1 MKDDGRNLTIN
12 INSATVIRAV
22 LWLAAFWLI
31 YLIRDLILVVLVS
44 VVIASAIEPAVRW
57 LARYRT
63 PRTLAVLIVYVAA
76 FAFLVALVP
85 FLFIPAINNLIE
97 ASATLPQK
105 IGSLSFLSAPD
116 GLFSSFSRLDYF
128 SNLPSNLEGAFASL
142 SRGFLGIASIIFGG
156 FFSFIL
162 IVVISFYL
170 AVQEDGIAN
179 FLRLVTPAR
188 SESYIISLWHR
199 AQKKIGLWMQGQLLL
214 GLLVGVIVYLGL
226 TILKIEYALMLAIM
240 AAVFELIP
248 VFGPILSAV
257 PAILIGFSHNVTTG
271 LLVLGLYLII
281 QQFENHLLYPLVVK
295 KIVGVPSIVVIL
307 ALIIGAK
314 LVGFLGI
321 ILAVPASAVL
331 IELLS
336 DFEQRKKTLH
346 QDAA

>member
-1 MKDDGRNLTIN
+1 MVDSNRPAITISTGTVAKAILLLLFVWLLFVIKDI
-12 INSATVIRAV
+12 
-22 LWLAAFWLI
+22 
-31 YLIRDLILVVLVS
+31 ILVVLVS

-57 LARYRT
+57 LAKFRI

-76 FAFLVALVP
+76 FAFLIALVP

-128 SNLPSNLEGAFASL
+128 SSLPSNLEGAFAGL
-142 SRGFLGIASIIFGG
+142 SRGFLGIASLIFGG

-179 FLRLVTPAR
+179 FLRIVTPAR
-188 SESYIISLWHR
+188 SESYIIGLWHR

-226 TILKIEYALMLAIM
+226 TVLKIEYALALAIM

-257 PAILIGFSHNVTTG
+257 PAILIGFGHSVTTG

-336 DFEQRKKTLH
+336 DFEQRKKALH
-346 QDAA
+346 QDAV

>member
-1 MKDDGRNLTIN
+1 MVDSNRPAITISTRTVAKAILLLLFVWLLFVIKDI
-12 INSATVIRAV
+12 
-22 LWLAAFWLI
+22 
-31 YLIRDLILVVLVS
+31 ILVVLVS

-57 LARYRT
+57 LAKFRI

-76 FAFLVALVP
+76 FAFLIALVP

-128 SNLPSNLEGAFASL
+128 SSLPSNLEGAFAGL
-142 SRGFLGIASIIFGG
+142 SRGFLGIASLIFGG

-188 SESYIISLWHR
+188 SESYIINLWHR
-199 AQKKIGLWMQGQLLL
+199 AQRKIGLWMQGQMLL

-226 TILKIEYALMLAIM
+226 TILQIEYALVLAIM

-248 VFGPILSAV
+248 IFGPILSAV
-257 PAILIGFSHNVTTG
+257 PAILIGFGHSPASG
-271 LLVLGLYLII
+271 FLVFGFYVVM

-307 ALIIGAK
+307 ALIVGAK

-346 QDAA
+346 RDAV

>member
-1 MKDDGRNLTIN
+1 MIESNRPTIS
-12 INSATVIRAV
+12 ISAGTVAKAILLILFVWLLFVIRD
-22 LWLAAFWLI
+22 I
-31 YLIRDLILVVLVS
+31 ILVVLVS

-57 LARYRT
+57 LAKWRV
-63 PRTLAVLIVYVAA
+63 PRTLAVLMVYVAA
-76 FAFLVALVP
+76 FAFLIALVP
-85 FLFIPAINNLIE
+85 FLFIPAINDLIE

-116 GLFSSFSRLDYF
+116 GLFSSLSRSNYF
-128 SNLPSNLEGAFASL
+128 SNFSSNLEGAFAGL
-142 SRGFLGIASIIFGG
+142 SRGFLETASIIFGG

-188 SESYIISLWHR
+188 GETYIIGLWHR

-214 GLLVGVIVYLGL
+214 GLIVGVIVYLGL

-240 AAVFELIP
+240 AAAFELIP

-336 DFEQRKKTLH
+336 DFEQRKRVSH
-346 QDAA
+346 RDVA

>member
-1 MKDDGRNLTIN
+1 MIENSRSTIS
-12 INSATVIRAV
+12 ISTGSVVKVI
-22 LWLAAFWLI
+22 L
-31 YLIRDLILVVLVS
+31 LILFVWLLFVIKDIILIVLVS
-44 VVIASAIEPAVRW
+44 VVIASAIEPAVRF
-57 LARYRT
+57 LSRYHIPRT
-63 PRTLAVLIVYVAA
+63 PAVLIVYLVT
-76 FAFLVALVP
+76 FALLVSLIP
-85 FLFIPAINNLIE
+85 FFFIPALKDLTN

-105 IGSLSFLSAPD
+105 IDSLSFLSAPD
-116 GLFSSFSRLDYF
+116 GLFSTLSRFSYF
-128 SNLPSNLEGAFASL
+128 DNLSSNLEGAFAGV
-142 SRGFLGIASIIFGG
+142 SRGFIETVSIIFGG
-156 FFSFIL
+156 FFSFVM

-170 AVQEDGIAN
+170 SVQDDGIAN
-179 FLRLVTPAR
+179 FLRAITPAR
-188 SESYIISLWHR
+188 SESYIIGLWHR

-226 TILKIEYALMLAIM
+226 TILKIEYALVLAIM
-240 AAVFELIP
+240 AAIFELIP

-257 PAILIGFSHNVTTG
+257 PAILIGFSHNASTG
-271 LLVLGLYLII
+271 LLVLGLYLVI

-321 ILAVPASAVL
+321 ILAVPISAVF

-346 QDAA
+346 RDAV

>member
-1 MKDDGRNLTIN
+1 MVESNRPMISISAGTVAKAILLVLFVWLLFVIKDI
-12 INSATVIRAV
+12 I
-22 LWLAAFWLI
+22 LI
-31 YLIRDLILVVLVS
+31 VLVS

-57 LARYRT
+57 LARYHIPRT
-63 PRTLAVLIVYVAA
+63 PAVLIVYVLA
-76 FAFLVALVP
+76 FAFLVALIP
-85 FLFIPAINNLIE
+85 FFFIPALKDLTE
-97 ASATLPQK
+97 AVTTLPQK
-105 IGSLSFLSAPD
+105 IGALSFLSAPD
-116 GLFSSFSRLDYF
+116 SFFSSLSHLSYF
-128 SNLPSNLEGAFASL
+128 SNFSSNLEGAFAGL
-142 SRGFLGIASIIFGG
+142 SRGFLETVSLIFGG
-156 FFSFIL
+156 FFSFIM

-170 AVQEDGIAN
+170 AVQNDGIAN

-188 SESYIISLWHR
+188 SEAYIIGLWRR

-214 GLLVGVIVYLGL
+214 GLLVGVVVYLGL
-226 TILKIEYALMLAIM
+226 KILQIEYALALAIM

-257 PAILIGFSHNVTTG
+257 PAILIGFGHNPTTG
-271 LLVLGLYLII
+271 FLVFGFYVVM

-331 IELLS
+331 IELLN
-336 DFEQRKKTLH
+336 DFEQHKRVPH
-346 QDAA
+346 RDVA